1 MSKTIDIKT
10 LKDEKAKLTKEFDEL
25 RENIMK
31 LEQAIG
37 TQKSNLN
44 ALSGAIQQT
53 DILLN
58 KIDPKIDD
66 VKDKTVVDAAALSG
80 ANK

>member
-10 LKDEKAKLTKEFDEL
+10 LKDEKAKLQKEFDEL

-53 DILLN
+53 DILLD
-58 KIDPKIDD
+58 KVDPKIEE
-66 VKDKTVVDAAALSG
+66 VKDNTVADAAALSG
-80 ANK
+80 AK

>member
-10 LKDEKAKLTKEFDEL
+10 LKDEKAKLQKEFDEL
-25 RENIMK
+25 RDIIVK

-53 DILLN
+53 DILLD
-58 KIDPKIDD
+58 KVDPKIEE
-66 VKDKTVVDAAALSG
+66 VKDKTVADAGALSG
-80 ANK
+80 GN

>member
-10 LKDEKAKLTKEFDEL
+10 LKDEKAKLQKEFDEL

-53 DILLN
+53 DILLQ
-58 KIDPKIDD
+58 KIDPKLEE
-66 VKDKTVVDAAALSG
+66 VKDKTVADAAALSG
-80 ANK
+80 AK

>member
-10 LKDEKAKLTKEFDEL
+10 LRDEKAKLTKEFDEL
-25 RENIMK
+25 RENIVK

-53 DILLN
+53 DILLD
-58 KIDPKIDD
+58 KIAPKIEK
-66 VKDKTVVDAAALSG
+66 VKDKTVADAGALSG
-80 ANK
+80 GD

>member
-10 LKDEKAKLTKEFDEL
+10 LRDEKAKLQKEFDEL
-25 RENIMK
+25 RENIVK

-53 DILLN
+53 DILLD
-58 KIDPKIDD
+58 KIDPKIEK
-66 VKDKTVVDAAALSG
+66 VKDKTVADAGALSG
-80 ANK
+80 GD

>member
-10 LKDEKAKLTKEFDEL
+10 LRDEKAKLQKEFDEL
-25 RENIMK
+25 RENIVK

-53 DILLN
+53 DILLD
-58 KIDPKIDD
+58 KIDPKIEE
-66 VKDKTVVDAAALSG
+66 VKDKTVADATALSG
-80 ANK
+80 AK

>member
-10 LKDEKAKLTKEFDEL
+10 LRDEKAKLQKEFDEL
-25 RENIMK
+25 RDNIVK

-53 DILLN
+53 DILLD
-58 KIDPKIDD
+58 KVDPKIEE
-66 VKDKTVVDAAALSG
+66 VKDKTVADAGALSG
-80 ANK
+80 GN

>member
-10 LKDEKAKLTKEFDEL
+10 LRDEKAKLQKEFDEL
-25 RENIMK
+25 RENIIK

-53 DILLN
+53 DILLQ
-58 KIDPKIDD
+58 KIDPKIEE
-66 VKDKTVVDAAALSG
+66 VKDKTVADAGALSG
-80 ANK
+80 AK

>member
-10 LKDEKAKLTKEFDEL
+10 LRDEKAKLTKEFDEL
-25 RENIMK
+25 RENIVK

-53 DILLN
+53 DILLQ
-58 KIDPKIDD
+58 KIDPKIEE
-66 VKDKTVVDAAALSG
+66 VKDKTVADAAALSE
-80 ANK
+80 AK

>member
-10 LKDEKAKLTKEFDEL
+10 LRDEKAKLQKEFDEL
-25 RENIMK
+25 RENIVK

-53 DILLN
+53 DILLD
-58 KIDPKIDD
+58 KIDPKIEE
-66 VKDKTVVDAAALSG
+66 VKDKTVADAAALSG
-80 ANK
+80 AK

>member
-10 LKDEKAKLTKEFDEL
+10 LKDEKAKLQKEFDEL
-25 RENIMK
+25 RENIIK

-53 DILLN
+53 DILLQ
-58 KIDPKIDD
+58 KIDPKIEE
-66 VKDKTVVDAAALSG
+66 VKDKTVADAAALSG
-80 ANK
+80 AK

>member
-10 LKDEKAKLTKEFDEL
+10 LKDEKAKLQKEFDEL
-25 RENIMK
+25 RDNIVK

-53 DILLN
+53 DILLD
-58 KIDPKIDD
+58 KVDPKIEE
-66 VKDKTVVDAAALSG
+66 VKDKTVADAGALSG
-80 ANK
+80 AK

>member
-10 LKDEKAKLTKEFDEL
+10 LKDEKAKLQKEFDEL
-25 RENIMK
+25 RDYIVK

-53 DILLN
+53 DILLD
-58 KIDPKIDD
+58 KIDPKIEE
-66 VKDKTVVDAAALSG
+66 VKDKTVADAGALSG
-80 ANK
+80 GN

>member
-10 LKDEKAKLTKEFDEL
+10 LRDEKAKLQKEFDEL
-25 RENIMK
+25 RENIVK

-53 DILLN
+53 DILLQ
-58 KIDPKIDD
+58 KIDPKIEE
-66 VKDKTVVDAAALSG
+66 VKDKTVADAGALSE
-80 ANK
+80 AK

>member
-10 LKDEKAKLTKEFDEL
+10 LRDEKAKLQKEFDEL
-25 RENIMK
+25 RENIIK

-53 DILLN
+53 DILLQ
-58 KIDPKIDD
+58 KIDPKIEE
-66 VKDKTVVDAAALSG
+66 VKDKTLADAAALSG
-80 ANK
+80 AK

>member
-10 LKDEKAKLTKEFDEL
+10 LRDEKAKLTKEFDEL
-25 RENIMK
+25 RENIVK

-53 DILLN
+53 DILLQ
-58 KIDPKIDD
+58 KIDPKIEE
-66 VKDKTVVDAAALSG
+66 VKDKTVADAGALSE
-80 ANK
+80 AN

>member
-10 LKDEKAKLTKEFDEL
+10 LKDEKAKLQKEFDEL
-25 RENIMK
+25 RDNIVK

-53 DILLN
+53 DILLD
-58 KIDPKIDD
+58 KVDPKIEE
-66 VKDKTVVDAAALSG
+66 VKDKTVAEAGALSG
-80 ANK
+80 AK

>member
-10 LKDEKAKLTKEFDEL
+10 LKDEKAKLQKEFDEL
-25 RENIMK
+25 RENIIK

-53 DILLN
+53 DILLD
-58 KIDPKIDD
+58 KVDPKIEE
-66 VKDKTVVDAAALSG
+66 VKDKTVADAGALSG
-80 ANK
+80 AK

>member
-10 LKDEKAKLTKEFDEL
+10 LRDEKAKLQKEFDEL
-25 RENIMK
+25 RENIIK

-53 DILLN
+53 DILLQ
-58 KIDPKIDD
+58 KIDPKIEE
-66 VKDKTVVDAAALSG
+66 VKDKTVADATALSG
-80 ANK
+80 AK

>member
-10 LKDEKAKLTKEFDEL
+10 LKDEKAKLQKEFDEL

-53 DILLN
+53 DILLDKVDT
-58 KIDPKIDD
+58 KIEE
-66 VKDKTVVDAAALSG
+66 VKDKTVADAGALSG
-80 ANK
+80 GN

>member
-25 RENIMK
+25 RENIVK
-31 LEQAIG
+31 LESAIS

-53 DILLN
+53 DILLD
-58 KIDPKIDD
+58 KVDPKIEE
-66 VKDKTVVDAAALSG
+66 VKDKTVADAGALSG
-80 ANK
+80 GN

>member
-10 LKDEKAKLTKEFDEL
+10 LKDEKAKLQKEFDEL
-25 RENIMK
+25 RDNIVK

-53 DILLN
+53 DILLD
-58 KIDPKIDD
+58 KVDPKIEE
-66 VKDKTVVDAAALSG
+66 VKDKTVADASALSG
-80 ANK
+80 AK

>member
-10 LKDEKAKLTKEFDEL
+10 LRDEKAKLQKEFDEL
-25 RENIMK
+25 RENIIK

-53 DILLN
+53 DILLD
-58 KIDPKIDD
+58 KIDPKIEK
-66 VKDKTVVDAAALSG
+66 VKDKTVADAGALSG
-80 ANK
+80 AK

>member
-10 LKDEKAKLTKEFDEL
+10 LKDEKAKLQKEFDEL
-25 RENIMK
+25 RDNIVK
-31 LEQAIG
+31 LEQAIV

-53 DILLN
+53 DILLD
-58 KIDPKIDD
+58 KVDPKIEE
-66 VKDKTVVDAAALSG
+66 VKDKTVADAGALSG
-80 ANK
+80 GN

>member
-10 LKDEKAKLTKEFDEL
+10 LRDEKAKLTKEFDEL
-25 RENIMK
+25 RENIVK

-53 DILLN
+53 DILLD
-58 KIDPKIDD
+58 KIDPKIEE
-66 VKDKTVVDAAALSG
+66 VKDKTVADAAALSG
-80 ANK
+80 AK

>member
-10 LKDEKAKLTKEFDEL
+10 LRDEKAKLQKEFDEL
-25 RENIMK
+25 RENIIK

-44 ALSGAIQQT
+44 DLSGAIQQT
-53 DILLN
+53 DILLD
-58 KIDPKIDD
+58 KIDPKIEE
-66 VKDKTVVDAAALSG
+66 VKDKTLADAAALSG
-80 ANK
+80 AK

>member
-10 LKDEKAKLTKEFDEL
+10 LKDEKAKLQKEFDEL
-25 RENIMK
+25 RENIIK

-53 DILLN
+53 DILLD
-58 KIDPKIDD
+58 KIDPKIEE
-66 VKDKTVVDAAALSG
+66 VKDKTVADAAALSG
-80 ANK
+80 AK

>member
-10 LKDEKAKLTKEFDEL
+10 LKDEKAKLQKEFDEL

-37 TQKSNLN
+37 TKKSNLN

-53 DILLN
+53 DILLD
-58 KIDPKIDD
+58 KIDPKIEE
-66 VKDKTVVDAAALSG
+66 VKDKTVADAADLSG
-80 ANK
+80 AK

>member
-10 LKDEKAKLTKEFDEL
+10 LKDEKAKLQKEFDEL

-53 DILLN
+53 DILLD
-58 KIDPKIDD
+58 KIDPKIEE
-66 VKDKTVVDAAALSG
+66 VKDKTVADAGALSG
-80 ANK
+80 GN

>member
-10 LKDEKAKLTKEFDEL
+10 LKDEKAKLQKEFDEL
-25 RENIMK
+25 RDNIVK
-31 LEQAIG
+31 LEQAII

-53 DILLN
+53 DILLD
-58 KIDPKIDD
+58 KVDPKIEE
-66 VKDKTVVDAAALSG
+66 VKDKTVADASALSG
-80 ANK
+80 AK

>member
-10 LKDEKAKLTKEFDEL
+10 LRDEKTKLTKEFDEL
-25 RENIMK
+25 RENIIK
-31 LEQAIG
+31 LETAIG

-53 DILLN
+53 DILLD
-58 KIDPKIDD
+58 KIDPKIEK
-66 VKDKTVVDAAALSG
+66 VKDKTVADAGALSG
-80 ANK
+80 GD

>member
-10 LKDEKAKLTKEFDEL
+10 LRDEKTKLTKEFDEL
-25 RENIMK
+25 RENIIK
-31 LEQAIG
+31 LETAIG

-53 DILLN
+53 DILLQ
-58 KIDPKIDD
+58 KIDPKIEE
-66 VKDKTVVDAAALSG
+66 VKDKTVADAAALSE
-80 ANK
+80 AK

>member
-10 LKDEKAKLTKEFDEL
+10 LKDEKAKLQKEFDEL
-25 RENIMK
+25 RKNIMK

-53 DILLN
+53 DILLD
-58 KIDPKIDD
+58 KIDPKIEE
-66 VKDKTVVDAAALSG
+66 VKDKTLADAAALSG
-80 ANK
+80 AK

>member
-10 LKDEKAKLTKEFDEL
+10 LRDEKAKLQKEFDEL
-25 RENIMK
+25 RENIIK

-53 DILLN
+53 DILLD
-58 KIDPKIDD
+58 KIDPKIEK
-66 VKDKTVVDAAALSG
+66 VKDKTVADAAALSG
-80 ANK
+80 AK

>member
-10 LKDEKAKLTKEFDEL
+10 LRDEKAKLQKEFDEL
-25 RENIMK
+25 RENIIK

-53 DILLN
+53 DILLQ
-58 KIDPKIDD
+58 KIDPKIEE
-66 VKDKTVVDAAALSG
+66 VKDKTVADAGALS
-80 ANK
+80 

>member
-10 LKDEKAKLTKEFDEL
+10 LRDEKAKLQKEFDEL
-25 RENIMK
+25 RENIVK

-53 DILLN
+53 DILLD
-58 KIDPKIDD
+58 KIDPKIEE
-66 VKDKTVVDAAALSG
+66 VKDKTVADAGALSG
-80 ANK
+80 GN

>member
-10 LKDEKAKLTKEFDEL
+10 LKDEKAKLQKEFDEL
-25 RENIMK
+25 RDNIVK

-53 DILLN
+53 DILLD
-58 KIDPKIDD
+58 KIDPKIEE
-66 VKDKTVVDAAALSG
+66 VKDKTLADAAALSG
-80 ANK
+80 AK